1 MRRDLEIDLLRA
13 FVAVACHESFTQAGA
28 ELGRTQSAV
37 SMQVKRLEDIVELR
51 LFERTRKS
59 VKITA
64 SGETLLVYANRMLRL
79 NDEALS
85 EVTQPDADGLVRIG
99 APDDYA
105 TCLLPLV
112 LSSFTQAHP
121 FVRIE
126 VSCDNGA
133 DLLPRLKQDE
143 LDLVVATHPLS
154 NTSGEVIR
162 REQLHWVAS
171 PTFFCDPAE
180 PLPLVLFPQG
190 CVCRGLA
197 LRALEHMERPWRVA
211 YTTRSIALINHAVAS
226 GAGVAVMEA
235 STIPDGLEIIDGRDG
250 FPALQDV
257 VIALHRKNSE
267 ESPATVLAGAH
278 LARELRAARI

>member
-13 FVAVACHESFTQAGA
+13 FVAVAHHESFTQAA
-28 ELGRTQSAV
+28 TVLRRTQSAV
-37 SMQVKRLEDIVELR
+37 SMQIKRLEEIVELR
-51 LFERTRKS
+51 LFERTKKS
-59 VKITA
+59 VKITRP
-64 SGETLLVYANRMLRL
+64 GETLLVYANRMLRL

-85 EVTQPDADGLVRIG
+85 EVSQPEADGLVRIG

-105 TCLLPLV
+105 TCLLPPI

-126 VSCDNGA
+126 VSCDNGV
-133 DLLPRLKQDE
+133 DLLPRLKDDK

-162 REQLHWVAS
+162 KEQLHWVAA
-171 PTFFCDPAE
+171 PTFFFDPAE

-197 LRALEHMERPWRVA
+197 LRALERMERPWRVA
-211 YTTRSIALINHAVAS
+211 YSTRSIALIHSAVAS

-235 STIPDGLEIIDGRDG
+235 STVPDGLDIIDGTEG
-250 FPALQDV
+250 FPELQDV
-257 VIALHRKNSE
+257 VIALHRKNGE

-278 LARELRAARI
+278 LARELRAARV